1 MHDVRGA
8 GLGLSLVDQ
17 IIRAHGGRVDVVSAV
32 GEGST
37 FTLVLPAATEAVTL
51 PAESQRRTAS

>member
-17 IIRAHGGRVDVVSAV
+17 IVRAHGGRVDVVSAV

-37 FTLVLPAATEAVTL
+37 FTLVLPVATEAVSL